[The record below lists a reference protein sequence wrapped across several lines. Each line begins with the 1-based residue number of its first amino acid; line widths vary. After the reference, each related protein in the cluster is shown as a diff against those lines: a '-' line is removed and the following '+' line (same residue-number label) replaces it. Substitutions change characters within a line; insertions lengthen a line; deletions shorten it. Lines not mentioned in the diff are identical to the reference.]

1 MRIQYKPYTKT
12 LWWLAQL
19 QSSGKIFLDKSFQS
33 RARWGNK
40 QKQKF
45 LTSCIEGFNL
55 SAVTIAHISYL
66 LNDVKLNEGEDCEDA
81 IWLQSLLDQGFQFI
95 TVDGNNRDETLAQF
109 FTDTIIEGYSIPLTQ
124 KKYDL
129 GDRELSATK
138 NCKYFAQFGKE
149 EQQFL
154 KNIPVQIHFIVE
166 CGRKGLKKAF
176 RCVNDGMN
184 LNDQEL
190 RNADS
195 CKFADFVRDLVDF
208 CLPGF
213 ENIYTPAKIN
223 RRYPDEFIV
232 DVAILNAQ
240 GLVKIDPNTRDTA
253 YGDSTKEATTFA
265 KTKKIITQI
274 TDITQKW
281 GKSGLNVEKKLKG
294 TLYDLVLLLR
304 HLNNNN
310 IKIEDLEGFYNHFIK
325 TQSARIKDPTIL
337 WNNKKGTDP
346 RAYAGLLKNLQ
357 PDFFLI
363 RESELVKSLKD
374 IDEGILTSL
383 DPKRNY
389 DTTIRFTLW
398 ERQGGVCAETKE
410 PISPIEVC
418 NGNITH
424 VDHTKPYVLG
434 GPTTLENARL
444 VFKHVNLTKGAKF
457 DPNIDLESNQ
467 PIEDDLGLDEVI

>member
-1 MRIQYKPYTKT
+1 MRIRYTAKTKT
-12 LWWLAQL
+12 LFWLAQL
-19 QSSGKIFLDKSFQS
+19 QASGKIHLDRSFQS
-33 RARWGNK
+33 RARWGNI

-55 SAVTIAHISYL
+55 SPVTIAHIGAL
-66 LNDVKLNEGEDCEDA
+66 LIDVKENEGEESEDA
-81 IWLQSLLDQGFQFI
+81 IWLQGLLDQGCEFI
-95 TVDGNNRDETLAQF
+95 TVDGNNRDETVAQF
-109 FTDTIIEGYSIPLTQ
+109 FTSEVIEGYSIPLAQ

-149 EQQFL
+149 DQEFF
-154 KNIPVQIHFIVE
+154 KNIPVQIHFIKE
-166 CGRKGLKKAF
+166 GGRKGLRKAF
-176 RCVNDGMN
+176 RCVNDGIK

-195 CKFADFVRDLVDF
+195 CKFADFVRDLVDD

-213 ENIYTPAKIN
+213 EKLYTQSKIN

-240 GLVKIDPNTRDTA
+240 GLVMINPGARDAA
-253 YGDSTKEATTFA
+253 YGDNTKERTTFA

-274 TDITQKW
+274 TSITEKW

-294 TLYDLVLLLR
+294 TLYDLALLLR

-310 IKIEDLEGFYNHFIK
+310 IRIDDLEGFYNFFIR
-325 TQSARIKDPTIL
+325 TQSARVKDPTVL
-337 WNNKKGTDP
+337 WNSQKGNDP
-346 RAYAGLLKNLQ
+346 RAYAGILKNLQ
-357 PDFFLI
+357 PEFLQL
-363 RESELVKSLKD
+363 RESLLVESLKD

-389 DTTIRFTLW
+389 DTRIRFTLW
-398 ERQGGVCAETKE
+398 QRQGGLCAETKE

-424 VDHTKPYVLG
+424 VDHGKPYTLG
-434 GPTTLENARL
+434 GETTLENARL
-444 VFKHVNLTKGAKF
+444 VFKQANLSKGAKF
-457 DPNIDLESNQ
+457 DPDLDLVDNVVDD
-467 PIEDDLGLDEVI
+467 DDLVA